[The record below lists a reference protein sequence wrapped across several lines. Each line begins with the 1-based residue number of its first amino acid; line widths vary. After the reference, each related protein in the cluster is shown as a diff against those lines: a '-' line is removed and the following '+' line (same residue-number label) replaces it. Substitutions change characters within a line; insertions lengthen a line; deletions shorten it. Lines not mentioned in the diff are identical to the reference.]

1 MMFVTEF
8 VLFIGSFAIVF
19 ALSFQ
24 QQNLHYRRYALAFLN
39 SIFIGILNLLL
50 LKLGPQATVPEMLA
64 LIMGGPLGT
73 MFAMWMHDRYF
84 FADSD
89 SAKSMAKAKHLPSI

>member
-8 VLFIGSFAIVF
+8 VLFLGSFAIVF

-50 LKLGPQATVPEMLA
+50 LKLGP
-64 LIMGGPLGT
+64 
-73 MFAMWMHDRYF
+73 
-84 FADSD
+84 
-89 SAKSMAKAKHLPSI
+89 KAILHNCLH